1 MNERILIVEDEE
13 ALSLPLS
20 DRLRGEG
27 YLVQVAADGDTGY
40 ALASAGPFDLIL
52 LDVMLPKRSGLDVCR
67 DLRQRGISTPIL
79 MLTART
85 QTDDKVIG
93 LRLGADDYLS
103 KPFDLAELLA
113 RMEALLRR
121 ALSPH
126 VSAEPVHQIGNLLID
141 LRRAEVFRGGQKV
154 PLSAREFQ
162 LLQYFIEHT
171 GALITREELLRDVW
185 DYKASTSTRTV
196 DVHVG
201 WLRQKLE
208 EDPKHPK
215 LIVTSIGMGYRF
227 TGLADNM

>member
-1 MNERILIVEDEE
+1 MNERILLVEDEE
-13 ALSLPLS
+13 ALAIPLS
-20 DRLRGEG
+20 DRLRREG
-27 YLVQVAADGDTGY
+27 YLVQIAADGETGY
-40 ALASAGPFDLIL
+40 AQALAGPFDLIL
-52 LDVMLPKRSGLDVCR
+52 LDVMLPGKSGLNVCR

-93 LRLGADDYLS
+93 LRLGADDYLA
-103 KPFDLAELLA
+103 KPFDQAELLA

-121 ALSPH
+121 ALASH
-126 VSAEPVHQIGNLLID
+126 IGAKTVHQIGALRID
-141 LRRAEVFRGGQKV
+141 LRSAEVFRDGQKV

-162 LLQYFIEHT
+162 LLQYFVEHA
-171 GALITREELLRDVW
+171 GALLTREELLRDVW
-185 DYKASTSTRTV
+185 GYKASTSTRTV

-208 EDPKHPK
+208 DDPKHPK

-227 TGLADNM
+227 TG